1 MMRQAQAYCHERA
14 PHLKLSYYPAVLPR
28 LSFRV
33 ALFFSSYAP
42 LFALLAYESRASTP
56 AWVILA
62 TVAVASALGLIAV
75 MASKRNELGPRLK
88 VKHSRPKDGDV
99 LAYTASYLVPFFSLD
114 LTKTDNVVVFC
125 GFLLVVGV
133 VYINSDMLFVNPL
146 LNIARFHS
154 FWVSDE
160 QGHEYS
166 LITRRTHLDPDQV
179 IYPSQVGRY
188 VRLEV

>member
-1 MMRQAQAYCHERA
+1 M
-14 PHLKLSYYPAVLPR
+14 PR
-28 LSFRV
+28 LPFRI

-42 LFALLAYESRASTP
+42 LFALLAYESRASP
-56 AWVILA
+56 RAWVTLA
-62 TVAVASALGLIAV
+62 AIAV
-75 MASKRNELGPRLK
+75 VSVLALVLVMVSKRDERGPRLK
-88 VKHSRPKDGDV
+88 VHHSRPKDGDV

-146 LNIARFHS
+146 LNFARYHS
-154 FWVSDE
+154 FWVTDD

-188 VRLEV
+188 VRLEVRR

>member
-1 MMRQAQAYCHERA
+1 M
-14 PHLKLSYYPAVLPR
+14 PR
-28 LSFRV
+28 LPFRI

-42 LFALLAYESRASTP
+42 LFALLAYESRGSLST
-56 AWVILA
+56 WVTLA
-62 TVAVASALGLIAV
+62 AVAAVSVLALVVV
-75 MASKRNELGPRLK
+75 MVTKRNERGPRLK
-88 VKHSRPKDGDV
+88 VHHSRPKDGDV

-114 LTKTDNVVVFC
+114 LTKADNVVVFC
-125 GFLLVVGV
+125 GFLVVVGV

-146 LNIARFHS
+146 LNFARYHS
-154 FWVSDE
+154 FWVTDE

-188 VRLEV
+188 VRLEVRR

>member
-1 MMRQAQAYCHERA
+1 
-14 PHLKLSYYPAVLPR
+14 VPR
-28 LSFRV
+28 LPFRI

-42 LFALLAYESRASTP
+42 LFALLAYESRASLH
-56 AWVILA
+56 AWVTLA
-62 TVAVASALGLIAV
+62 AVAAVSVLALIVV
-75 MASKRNELGPRLK
+75 MLSKRNESGPCLK
-88 VKHSRPKDGDV
+88 VRHSRPKDGDV

-146 LNIARFHS
+146 LNFARYHS
-154 FWVSDE
+154 FWVTDDD
-160 QGHEYS
+160 GHEYS
-166 LITRRTHLDPDQV
+166 LITRRTQLDPELV